1 VIYTLDQETLRHHQH
16 NNLTHTVLLLAGM
29 GAVLAVTAYLLWGLV
44 GLAFI
49 FIVVGLITAFSQRVP
64 PELLMKLYSAVPLP
78 PDRSQLSQ
86 IVDELSNRAQLPT
99 RPNLYVIP
107 SATLNAFAAGTPNNP
122 AIAITEGLFR
132 QLTMR
137 EIVGVLAHEIS
148 HIRNND
154 TWVMGVADLL
164 SRLVQ
169 PLFYVAIAIT
179 FINLLGTLTGEP
191 PMSWTG
197 VLLLYLAPAI
207 SSLMQLGLSRTR
219 EYDADVE
226 AVMLTGDPM
235 GLASALRR
243 LDNETGRFWEDLALP
258 VPTRKVPQ
266 PSLLRT
272 HPPTQERVNRIL
284 ALSKNNST
292 PPIIVADEPMIS
304 VVSFGPS
311 ELRPRYRWPGVWY

>member
-1 VIYTLDQETLRHHQH
+1 MIYTLDQETLRHHQH